1 MYGWAAIACWPK
13 DIYHWNV
20 LRLRR
25 PKSLVSA
32 KKDLTLID
40 HNDDLINEPDP
51 QRLIFGLRDTGYNV
65 RTAAADIIDNSIAAK
80 ADKINVLIT
89 LKTDGKKLVYFAD
102 NGTGMTA
109 AGIHRA
115 MRYGAPERDNPESLG
130 KFGLGL
136 KTASSSVCLRFSL
149 ISRNNETE
157 QLSKLTWDLDHVA
170 KERKWEMLRDPVTK
184 DEQEI
189 FEDLCGKHGTLVVWE
204 KCDRILT
211 KDYEPGGAKEQAAI
225 NRLAGSLA
233 KHLSLV
239 YHRFL
244 DKNDPRENN
253 LEIRINNEKVE
264 PWNPFYPERSEQ
276 VLHEK
281 KQKLIVELPDGSEE
295 IATIRAWILPHRSDM
310 TKEEEKEHA
319 RISNRAQGFY
329 VYREGRLIQDGS
341 WMDVFSAPEPHT
353 SLLRIEF
360 DFGHALDDAFRI
372 DVKKSRILF
381 HPDLEDGLKSL
392 LQPIYREAG
401 LRYRRKSRDHSN
413 TQNIDHSSANKNI
426 AETNNASTPKVS
438 SVDPETQSAIISNN
452 MGAKI
457 KLKLAIQSNVS
468 PDTIYVD
475 AVETITSGE
484 LWQPAFRSAGDSGHV
499 PAVLLNKHHDFYQK
513 IYQRAAANGFAVDG
527 MDLLLWAFA
536 VAEQNNTNEELE
548 PIFEDIRNEIS
559 NNLRKLLRNVPD
571 PEPSELLAN
580 LDDE

>member
-1 MYGWAAIACWPK
+1 MP
-13 DIYHWNV
+13 
-20 LRLRR
+20 
-25 PKSLVSA
+25 
-32 KKDLTLID
+32 
-40 HNDDLINEPDP
+40 DLINEPDAS
-51 QRLIFGLRDTGYNV
+51 RLIFGLRDTGYNV
-65 RTAAADIIDNSIAAK
+65 RTAAADIIDNSIAAR
-80 ADKINVLIT
+80 ADQINVQIVLRE
-89 LKTDGKKLVYFAD
+89 DGRKLVYFGD
-102 NGTGMTA
+102 NGDGMDA
-109 AGIHRA
+109 EGIHRA
-115 MRYGAPERDNPESLG
+115 MRYGAPERENAKSLG

-136 KTASSSVCLRFSL
+136 KTASSSVCRRFTL
-149 ISRNNETE
+149 ISRQTPN
-157 QLSKLTWDLDHVA
+157 QGLVKLTWDLDHVA
-170 KERKWEMLRDPVTK
+170 KEKRWEMLRDPVST
-184 DEQEI
+184 DEQEM
-189 FEDLCGKHGTLVVWE
+189 FDELCGNKGTLVIWE

-211 KDYEPGGAKEQAAI
+211 KEYEPGGTKEKAAI
-225 NRLAGSLA
+225 NRLAEVLV

-244 DKNDPRENN
+244 DKADGREREVDITINDT
-253 LEIRINNEKVE
+253 VVA

-276 VLHEK
+276 VLPEK
-281 KQKLIVELPDGSEE
+281 KQKLLVELPDGSEE
-295 IATIRAWILPHRSDM
+295 VANIRAWILPHRSDM
-310 TKEEEKEHA
+310 SKEEEKIHA

-341 WMDVFSAPEPHT
+341 WMEVFGAPEPHT

-381 HPDLEDGLKSL
+381 HPDLEDGVREL

-401 LRYRRKSRDHSN
+401 RRYRRQNREQTN
-413 TQNIDHSSANKNI
+413 THKIDHTSANKNI
-426 AETNNASTPKVS
+426 AETSNASKAQVA
-438 SVDPETQSAIISNN
+438 SVDPTTQSAIVSNN

-468 PDTIYVD
+468 PDTVYVD
-475 AVETITSGE
+475 AVEYITTGE
-484 LWQPAFRSAGDSGHV
+484 LWQPAFRSAGESGHA

-513 IYQRAAANGFAVDG
+513 IYQRAAANGFAVEG

-571 PEPSELLAN
+571 IEPGELITE
-580 LDDE
+580 DED